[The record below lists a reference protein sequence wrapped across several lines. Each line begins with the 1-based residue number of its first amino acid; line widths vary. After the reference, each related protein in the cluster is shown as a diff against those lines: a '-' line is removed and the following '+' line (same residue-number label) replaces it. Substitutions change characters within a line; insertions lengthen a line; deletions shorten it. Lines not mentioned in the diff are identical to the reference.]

1 MMLVAAPPDDEC
13 FGFGG
18 ALSLAAANGVETY
31 VVCLTDGQAA
41 KNRGDAESA
50 AALGKMRRA
59 EFEASCRV
67 LGVTHQQV
75 LDYHDAQ
82 LEFVDFS
89 QAAGRLVERMRRF
102 QPQVVLPFG
111 MDGGLNTHPD
121 HMMVSA
127 LTTAAFHW
135 SGQTKRYPDAG
146 KVHQPQRLYHLSTNF
161 FIPGRPAPKP
171 IPWTLT
177 LDVSAVREQKNEAFR
192 QHVSQA
198 PLMEQ
203 TKDMFKQYG
212 AREFYTLVATP
223 TPQAA
228 HQGSDF
234 FEGLAE

>member
-1 MMLVAAPPDDEC
+1 MMVVAAHPDDEC
-13 FGFGG
+13 FAFGG
-18 ALSLAAANGVETY
+18 ALALAAAKGVETY

-50 AALGKMRRA
+50 AALGRMRRA

-67 LGVTHQQV
+67 LGVTHQEV

-89 QAAGRLVERMRRF
+89 HAAGRLVERMRGF
-102 QPQVVLPFG
+102 QPQVVITFG

-121 HMMVSA
+121 HVMVSA

-146 KVHQPQRLYHLSTNF
+146 AVYSPQRLYHLSTNF

-171 IPWTLT
+171 TPWTLT
-177 LDVSAVREQKNEAFR
+177 LDVSSVRELKNEAFR
-192 QHVSQA
+192 QHASQA

-203 TKDMFKQYG
+203 TKDIFKRYG
-212 AREFYTLVATP
+212 AQEFYSLMADSE
-223 TPQAA
+223 PQAA
-228 HQGSDF
+228 RQESHF

>member
-1 MMLVAAPPDDEC
+1 MMLVAVHPDDEC

-18 ALSLAAANGVETY
+18 ALALAAANGVETY

-41 KNRGDAESA
+41 KNRGDAQSA

-67 LGVTHQQV
+67 LGVTQHEV

-82 LEFVDFS
+82 LEFTDFS
-89 QAAGRLVERMRRF
+89 QAAGLLVERMRRF
-102 QPQVVLPFG
+102 KPQVVVTFG
-111 MDGGLNTHPD
+111 MDGGLNAHPD

-135 SGQTKRYPDAG
+135 CGQPKRYPNAG
-146 KVHQPQRLYHLSTNF
+146 EVHQPQRLYHLSTNF
-161 FIPGRPAPKP
+161 ILPERQAPKP
-171 IPWTLT
+171 IPWTVT
-177 LDVSAVREQKNEAFR
+177 LDIRTVREQKNEAFR
-192 QHVSQA
+192 QHASQA

-203 TKDMFKQYG
+203 TKDMFNRYG
-212 AREFYTLVATP
+212 AQEFYTLVATSE
-223 TPQAA
+223 PQAA

-234 FEGLAE
+234 FEGLAC